1 MWGNK
6 KVQTNS
12 HLQHLLSNVYGMETA
27 KYVDYGCLVY
37 LREKVQFNVLK
48 NKSLVPIISLINS
61 CTNSTV
67 ALISIIQQ

>member
-27 KYVDYGCLVY
+27 KYVDYSCLVY

-48 NKSLVPIISLINS
+48 NKS
-61 CTNSTV
+61 
-67 ALISIIQQ
+67 

>member
-48 NKSLVPIISLINS
+48 NNSLVPIISLINS

>member
-1 MWGNK
+1 
-6 KVQTNS
+6 
-12 HLQHLLSNVYGMETA
+12 META
-27 KYVDYGCLVY
+27 KYVDYSCLVY